1 MLDVR
6 RMKVLREVARQGSF
20 SAAAEA
26 LAFTQSAVSQ
36 QVAALER
43 EAGATLVERRGR
55 GIRLTDAGHALV
67 THTDAILARLGDAEQ
82 ELAAIAG
89 LRGGRLRLG
98 SFLSGGATLIPH
110 AVAAFRAEHPDVEL
124 SMVEVE
130 PEEAIDRLKRG
141 QLDLALMY
149 EHESMPYGLDPA
161 LEITPL
167 LDDPYDVV
175 LPKGHALAAS
185 RRLRLSQLSGESWI
199 CGTPRDSCQK
209 VMIHSC
215 NDAGFQPRVAF
226 QTDDHHASQ
235 ALVAAGVGV
244 SLLPRL
250 CLSTVHPAVEV
261 RSLGRDA
268 PVRRVFAGRLAEGY
282 RSPATE
288 AMIAVLEE
296 IGAGFRGLGAADH
309 DRETV
314 PGARA

>member
-20 SAAAEA
+20 SAAADA

-36 QVAALER
+36 HVAALER

-55 GIRLTDAGHALV
+55 GIRLTDAGRALV
-67 THTDAILARLGDAEQ
+67 AHTDAILARLGDAEQ

-98 SFLSGGATLIPH
+98 SFLSGGATLVPR

-130 PEEAIDRLKRG
+130 PEEAVDRLKRG
-141 QLDLALMY
+141 QLDLSLVY
-149 EHESMPYGLDPA
+149 EHESTPHGLDPA
-161 LEITPL
+161 LEKTDL

-175 LPKGHALAAS
+175 LPRGHPLAS
-185 RRLRLSQLSGESWI
+185 SPRLRLSQLSAESWI

-209 VMIHSC
+209 EMIRACH
-215 NDAGFQPRVAF
+215 DAGFQPKVAF
-226 QTDDHHASQ
+226 ETDDYHAGQ

-250 CLSTVHPAVEV
+250 CLATVHPSVEV
-261 RSLGRDA
+261 RSLGRAA
-268 PVRRVFAGRLAEGY
+268 PVRRIFAGRLAEGY
-282 RSPATE
+282 RSAAAE
-288 AMIAVLEE
+288 AMIGVLRQVSE
-296 IGAGFRGLGAADH
+296 GFRADGRATAA
-309 DRETV
+309 
-314 PGARA
+314 A

>member
-6 RMKVLREVARQGSF
+6 RMRVLREVARQGSF

-26 LAFTQSAVSQ
+26 LGFTQSAVSQ

-43 EAGATLVERRGR
+43 EVDATLVERRGR
-55 GIRLTDAGHALV
+55 GIHLTDAGNALV

-89 LRGGRLRLG
+89 LRGGHLRLG

-149 EHESMPYGLDPA
+149 EHESMPHGLDPA
-161 LEITPL
+161 LETTHL

-175 LPKGHALAAS
+175 LPRGHALAAS
-185 RRLRLSQLSGESWI
+185 PRLGLSALSGESWI
-199 CGTPRDSCQK
+199 SGTPRDSCQR
-209 VMIHSC
+209 VMIHCC
-215 NDAGFQPRVAF
+215 NDAGFQPKVAF
-226 QTDDHHASQ
+226 ETDDHHASQ

-250 CLSTVHPAVEV
+250 CLTTVHPAVEV
-261 RSLGRDA
+261 RSLGRGA

-282 RSPATE
+282 RPPATD
-288 AMIAVLEE
+288 AMIAVLER
-296 IGAGFRGLGAADH
+296 IGAEFRAQGAAGH
-309 DRETV
+309 EGQTV
-314 PGARA
+314 AHARA

>member
-20 SAAAEA
+20 SAAADA

-36 QVAALER
+36 HVAALER

-55 GIRLTDAGHALV
+55 GIRLTDAGRALV
-67 THTDAILARLGDAEQ
+67 AHTDAILARLGDAEQ

-98 SFLSGGATLIPH
+98 SFLSGGATLVPR

-130 PEEAIDRLKRG
+130 PEEAVDRLKRG
-141 QLDLALMY
+141 QLDLALVY
-149 EHESMPYGLDPA
+149 EHESTPHGLDPA
-161 LEITPL
+161 LEKTHL

-175 LPKGHALAAS
+175 LPRGHRLAS
-185 RRLRLSQLSGESWI
+185 SPRLRLSELGSESWI

-209 VMIHSC
+209 VMIRSC
-215 NDAGFQPRVAF
+215 HDAGFQPNVAF
-226 QTDDHHASQ
+226 ETDDYHAGQ

-244 SLLPRL
+244 SMLPRL
-250 CLSTVHPAVEV
+250 CLATVNPSVEV
-261 RSLGRDA
+261 RSLGRAA
-268 PVRRVFAGRLAEGY
+268 PVRRIFAGRLAEGY
-282 RSPATE
+282 RSAAAE
-288 AMIAVLEE
+288 AMIGVLRQVSED
-296 IGAGFRGLGAADH
+296 FRADDRATAA
-309 DRETV
+309 
-314 PGARA
+314 A